1 MAQED
6 RTTGLVGFSGMKVP
20 VRLATTANLT
30 LSGEQ
35 TIDGVAA
42 VTGDRVLVKDQT
54 DQTENGIY
62 VVDTGDWNRAADCD
76 GPYDLVQGS
85 VVYVNAGS
93 TGTGFWYCTSANP
106 VDIESDNITWAR
118 ASSVLATVST
128 FWQTVLGLTSAST
141 SRAAAALDAS
151 QLISSMTA
159 VTSVD
164 LGADYLGG
172 YDASAAAERK
182 MLVADAVP
190 IRSVGGRLTLATGTP
205 VMTTD
210 QTAKTT
216 VYFTPYNGDVIPIYD
231 GTRMVPTVFTEL
243 SQATTDSTKSPA
255 AVANNSNYDLFVW
268 NDAGTLRCTRGPA
281 WSSDTVRGT
290 GAGTTEL
297 EMVKGVYLNK
307 NAITNGPAA
316 NRGTYVGTVRSNG
329 SSQIDWKLGSSA
341 AGGGEAFLG
350 VWNMYNRVT
359 VATMVQDTTDSWTYQ
374 SGTWRSMNNSSTNRV
389 SFVAG
394 LSEDGFSARNSVL
407 AQLTATSDQIV
418 IAFGLNSTSA
428 LAANSNIGNC
438 TSTASANS
446 QPNAFYSGVMPLGF
460 NYLQC
465 IERCTATVNPVT
477 VYGDASS
484 PSNVMHTFTAL
495 LRM

>member
-1 MAQED
+1 
-6 RTTGLVGFSGMKVP
+6 MKVP
-20 VRLATTANLT
+20 VALATTAAIT

-42 VTGDRVLVKDQT
+42 VTGDRVLVKDQA

-93 TGTGFWYCTSANP
+93 TNSGFWYCTSANP

-172 YDASAAAERK
+172 YDASAPAERK

-190 IRSVGGRLTLATGTP
+190 IRTASGRLTLATGTP
-205 VMTTD
+205 VMTSD
-210 QTAKTT
+210 QTARPT

-243 SQATTDSTKSPA
+243 ALALDS
-255 AVANNSNYDLFVW
+255 NSGHTGYHQSGKNFDCFVV
-268 NDAGTLRCTRGPA
+268 NDAGTIRLGTGPA
-281 WSSDTVRGT
+281 WSSDTARGT

-297 EMVKGVYLNK
+297 EMVKGVYVNK
-307 NAITNGPAA
+307 VSMTLRFGSASGDTVTVAA
-316 NRGTYVGTVRSNG
+316 QRGTYVGTFRCSANG
-329 SSQIDWKLGSSA
+329 ETQWKLGSA
-341 AGGGEAFLG
+341 ASGGGEAWLG
-350 VWNMYNRVT
+350 VWNNFNRVEVAPQSEDT
-359 VATMVQDTTDSWTYQ
+359 VASYTYQ
-374 SGTWRSMNNSSTNRV
+374 STTIRAMNNSTGNRI
-389 SFVAG
+389 SFVLGLAEDAVTATRSQLGENGAAG
-394 LSEDGFSARNSVL
+394 ESPWMSISLDSTTTFTDSGYYTNIQATGQGVPSVRFYREGLLGFHFLQATEKCSSAANPITFYGPANSVRAL
-407 AQLTATSDQIV
+407 FNAT
-418 IAFGLNSTSA
+418 
-428 LAANSNIGNC
+428 
-438 TSTASANS
+438 
-446 QPNAFYSGVMPLGF
+446 
-460 NYLQC
+460 
-465 IERCTATVNPVT
+465 
-477 VYGDASS
+477 
-484 PSNVMHTFTAL
+484 